1 LGERR
6 AKASQSPTDYICY
19 EAQSPLGGT
28 ASEGEPIPYGLLNG
42 QKASGETSGGF
53 LHLSTYQLLRPS
65 EIRPEVPEISP
76 SIAVMPNAALIHEIT
91 LSVDHIPLSEE
102 FIKRGNIGSLNSMEL
117 KKNIRIVGYPKTA
130 FRLKKKIV

>member
-1 LGERR
+1 
-6 AKASQSPTDYICY
+6 
-19 EAQSPLGGT
+19 
-28 ASEGEPIPYGLLNG
+28 
-42 QKASGETSGGF
+42 
-53 LHLSTYQLLRPS
+53 
-65 EIRPEVPEISP
+65 
-76 SIAVMPNAALIHEIT
+76 MPNAALIHEIT